1 MPRLPI
7 KRMETIC
14 AMLATGATKREIA
27 KHLGIHRTSL
37 DDLMKS
43 EGFQKVYGEIQA
55 ELLKGAK
62 DVVVG
67 GAIAASKLMV
77 ELVKDDRHEMRDR
90 LQAAVRL
97 SERADRFLDRL
108 EEQQKADEDQAKPDF
123 LKELVTLDDE

>member
-7 KRMETIC
+7 KKFETIC

-43 EGFQKVYGEIQA
+43 EGFQAVYSEIQA
-55 ELLKGAK
+55 DLLKGAK

-77 ELVKDDRHEMRDR
+77 ELVKDDRFEMRDR
-90 LQAAVRL
+90 LQAAKHL
-97 SERADRFLDRL
+97 SDQSAKFLDRL
-108 EEQQKADEDQAKPDF
+108 EEQQKH
-123 LKELVTLDDE
+123 DDDSDLIEIPGRKANVE